1 MPTSTNVPRRLRC
14 RVATGT
20 NTLAK
25 RNGPASRSN
34 CRAEPNHAR
43 MLTAA
48 TVHTANAI
56 VGLIDVT
63 VDIAQ
68 PNMIDRTRADVA
80 NPSSADMKPSHREG
94 IDIVKRL
101 EVHAS
106 RPFHNGTNRHCS
118 PPSTMRSFTAW
129 VPPESGTTIESPR
142 ADATRTSPTWP
153 ATVMSRPL
161 PTVKVPAAPTLR

>member
-1 MPTSTNVPRRLRC
+1 
-14 RVATGT
+14 
-20 NTLAK
+20 
-25 RNGPASRSN
+25 
-34 CRAEPNHAR
+34 
-43 MLTAA
+43 MLTATTVHAANA
-48 TVHTANAI
+48 TV
-56 VGLIDVT
+56 GLSDVT

-68 PNMIDRTRADVA
+68 PNMINRTRAEVA
-80 NPSSADMKPSHREG
+80 NPSSADMNPSHREG

-106 RPFHNGTNRHCS
+106 RPFHNGTNRHRS
-118 PPSTMRSFTAW
+118 PPSTMRIFTAC
-129 VPPESGTTIESPR
+129 VPPESGTTIGSPG

>member
-56 VGLIDVT
+56 VGLIDRQIVPPRT
-63 VDIAQ
+63 NDIHEIEEPDGKLERRPVGPIENRRAPWRRRTPVRSDIPASQ
-68 PNMIDRTRADVA
+68 RSGGLIDRD
-80 NPSSADMKPSHREG
+80 
-94 IDIVKRL
+94 
-101 EVHAS
+101 
-106 RPFHNGTNRHCS
+106 
-118 PPSTMRSFTAW
+118 
-129 VPPESGTTIESPR
+129 
-142 ADATRTSPTWP
+142 
-153 ATVMSRPL
+153 
-161 PTVKVPAAPTLR
+161 